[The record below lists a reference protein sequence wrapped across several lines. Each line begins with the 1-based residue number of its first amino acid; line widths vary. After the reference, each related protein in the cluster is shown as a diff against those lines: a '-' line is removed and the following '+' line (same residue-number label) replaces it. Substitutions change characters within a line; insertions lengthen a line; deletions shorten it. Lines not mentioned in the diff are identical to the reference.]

1 MSALDRRRPEPSSQE
16 FQMKQ
21 PPRTRFETAPAFLGD
36 LLDTLTER
44 GRALLRRKDAP
55 GAAPAPDLAALGDL
69 LLSRRGEASGVAL
82 ARALL
87 AAFAQASAED
97 QLAFL
102 LALADRFGPDP
113 RAVEAGLEAVRAEGA
128 GIEAIEALHAAAE
141 PRRQELIR
149 RLNLAPGGTA
159 ALVRMRAE
167 LLKHLRAHPEL
178 RRVDSDFAHLFSS
191 WFNRGFLVLRHIDWT
206 TPANILEK
214 IIRYEAVHAIRNW
227 DDLRNRLEPADR
239 RCYGFF
245 HPQLVDEPLIFVE
258 VALTREIPASVGPLL
273 DVGRQPIEAREAT
286 TAVFYSISNTQ
297 KGLAGV
303 TFGNFLIK
311 QVVEDLKGELPNV
324 QTFVTLSPVPGF
336 AAWLAKERENAG
348 SPALDGVSRETLAL
362 LDEPGWHLDPAK
374 VETVREALVP
384 IAAYY
389 FLTARTPDGRP
400 VDPVARF
407 HLGNGA
413 RLERLNFL
421 GDVSENGLRQAHGLM
436 VNYLYALDEIEKNH
450 EALAEKGVIA
460 ASPAVRKAHPG
471 DASASGAA

>member
-1 MSALDRRRPEPSSQE
+1 MPVSKSPEVERESRS
-16 FQMKQ
+16 
-21 PPRTRFETAPAFLGD
+21 AFLGD
-36 LLDTLTER
+36 LLDTLTVR
-44 GRALLRRKDAP
+44 GRSLLRRREEPEPVA
-55 GAAPAPDLAALGDL
+55 APDLATLGDL

-87 AAFAQASAED
+87 AAFDAAGAEER
-97 QLAFL
+97 LAFL
-102 LALADRFGPDP
+102 ETLADRFGPD
-113 RAVEAGLEAVRAEGA
+113 RQSVEAAIEAARSDGV
-128 GIEAIEALHAAAE
+128 EAIEALHAATE
-141 PRRQELIR
+141 PRRQELMR

-159 ALVRMRAE
+159 ALVRMREE
-167 LLKHLRAHPEL
+167 LQKHLRKHPEL
-178 RRVDSDFAHLFSS
+178 RRVDADFAHLFSS

-227 DDLRNRLEPADR
+227 DDLRNRVEPTDR

-258 VALTREIPASVGPLL
+258 VALTEAIPDRVAPLL
-273 DVGRQPIEAREAT
+273 DLDRQPIDPEKAS
-286 TAVFYSISNTQ
+286 TAVFYSISATQ

-303 TFGNFLIK
+303 SFGNFLIK
-311 QVVEDLKGELPNV
+311 QVAEDLKAELPGV
-324 QTFVTLSPVPGF
+324 RTFVTLSPVPGF
-336 AAWLAKERENAG
+336 AAWLARERAAEA
-348 SPALDGVSRETLAL
+348 SDLLDPASREALQL
-362 LDEPGWHLDPAK
+362 LDEAGWQDDPEKADR
-374 VETVREALVP
+374 VRVTLIP
-384 IAAYY
+384 LAAHY
-389 FLTARTPDGRP
+389 FLKARTPDGRP

-421 GDVSENGLRQAHGLM
+421 GDPSPNGLRQSHGLM

-460 ASPAVRKAHPG
+460 ASAEVRKSLRAQPV
-471 DASASGAA
+471 AKPE